1 MLEKIEG
8 NKINKSLEE
17 NTFENYEQ
25 KLEEIQKNLKE
36 IDGLKIKVENSL
48 TEY

>member
-1 MLEKIEG
+1 MDLKNMLEKIEG

-25 KLEEIQKNLKE
+25 KLEEI
-36 IDGLKIKVENSL
+36 
-48 TEY
+48 